1 MSTLHSKSVIART
14 AFPLLQPRETFF
26 LIFPFHVRCSNE
38 ECTGLYDFFLFLSF
52 TFYFYFTLVRTYTL
66 LSTHTAHA
74 VNDLAV
80 HQLLLWLRIARTTR
94 RCLSHGQYSFFPSY
108 YISIREETTIQK
120 HTKKKETESGAPL
133 ALNAIECSL
142 SLCHVD
148 RFKWLSDKS
157 SRRLVQMYLWRR
169 TRRRK
174 EKRRKKIRTI

>member
-1 MSTLHSKSVIART
+1 MHWTVRFFSFFILH
-14 AFPLLQPRETFF
+14 
-26 LIFPFHVRCSNE
+26 
-38 ECTGLYDFFLFLSF
+38 FLFL
-52 TFYFYFTLVRTYTL
+52 FYTRTYIHTPLDTHCTCCERSRGTPVVTL
-66 LSTHTAHA
+66 TENRPNNSTLPLTRTIFFFSE
-74 VNDLAV
+74 
-80 HQLLLWLRIARTTR
+80 LLHLDTR
-94 RCLSHGQYSFFPSY
+94 RNYNSKTH
-108 YISIREETTIQK
+108 
-120 HTKKKETESGAPL
+120 KKKETESGAPL